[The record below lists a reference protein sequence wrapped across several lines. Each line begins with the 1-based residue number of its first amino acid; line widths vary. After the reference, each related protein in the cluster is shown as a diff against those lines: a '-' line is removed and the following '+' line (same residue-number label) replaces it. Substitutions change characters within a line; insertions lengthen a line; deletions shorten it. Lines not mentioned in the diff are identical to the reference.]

1 MLSDNRRVE
10 NPTLDLIAVAP
21 RQIQKGLIAAPRGRR
36 KSLQAMLKIRK
47 ASVEDVPLIL
57 SFIRELAEY
66 EREPGAVRA
75 TEDDLIRDGFSPS
88 PKFRVIIAEWDGKP
102 AGMAFFFQNYST
114 WQGRQGLF
122 LEDLFVRPQFR
133 SRGIGRA
140 LMVHLAQIAVAE
152 HCYGMRWEVLDWN
165 TTAIEVYQKLGAR
178 FREHWRVMQIT
189 GDELERLAKD
199 RSTES

>member
-1 MLSDNRRVE
+1 MLNV
-10 NPTLDLIAVAP
+10 
-21 RQIQKGLIAAPRGRR
+21 
-36 KSLQAMLKIRK
+36 RK

-66 EREPGAVRA
+66 EREPSAVRA
-75 TEDDLIRDGFSPS
+75 TKDDLIRDGFSAN

-114 WQGRQGLF
+114 WQGWQGLF
-122 LEDLFVRPQFR
+122 LEDLFVRPEFR
-133 SRGIGRA
+133 GKGIGKA
-140 LMVHLAQIAVAE
+140 LMVHLAQVAVVE

-165 TTAIEVYQKLGAR
+165 TTAIGVYQKLGAR

-189 GDELERLAKD
+189 GDELKRLSEA
-199 RSTES
+199 EL